1 MCDAA
6 HRLAAA
12 RAGSREALG
21 QALQACRGYLLLL
34 AERELDPDLRAKG
47 GASDLVQETF
57 LEAQKDFARFQGNS
71 EDELR
76 AWLRQ
81 ILLHNL
87 ANFTRRYRVTA
98 KRRLGRE
105 VALDVGGSSTDREG
119 GLTIDALS
127 PSGLAMEEEQAQAL
141 RRALERLPDDYRQVI
156 LLHYQE
162 QRPFEEIAPLM
173 HRSYEAVRSLWAR
186 AIRRLRQEMEAPPP
200 EDGVTGA

>member
-1 MCDAA
+1 MSDAA
-6 HRLAAA
+6 LRLAAA
-12 RAGSREALG
+12 RTGSSEALG

-34 AERELDPDLRAKG
+34 AKRELDPDLRAKG

-57 LEAQKDFARFQGNS
+57 LDAQKDFAHFQGDS

-87 ANFTRRYRVTA
+87 ANFTRRYRATA
-98 KRRLGRE
+98 KRRLGKE
-105 VALDVGGSSTDREG
+105 VALDVSGSSADREG
-119 GLTIDALS
+119 GLILDALS
-127 PSGLAMEEEQAQAL
+127 PSGLAMEEEQAQSL
-141 RRALERLPDDYRQVI
+141 RRALGRLPDDYRQVI
-156 LLHYQE
+156 LLHHQE

-186 AIRRLRQEMEAPPP
+186 AIRRLRQEMEAPTP